1 MRKEFAS
8 TRKKKLPPSSHLERF
23 FITGSN
29 RKSQKLSPFGI
40 APITPVTQTTNAA
53 DNNKRSRNQQVGR
66 GCKHPSRN
74 NLPRI
79 KLIRDKLFPDRYQLP
94 MTAYLSQQ
102 PSLGNRCAHIH
113 PKRYQTNNK
122 LTKMSNIVPKPRL
135 LRTDMNP
142 SMYIKSRTSCG
153 HKTSVTV
160 SRAKLSVHCTDQ
172 LYNIM

>member
-1 MRKEFAS
+1 MSVNLFHHGKQQEVAKVVSLRNS
-8 TRKKKLPPSSHLERF
+8 THH
-23 FITGSN
+23 TGY
-29 RKSQKLSPFGI
+29 PE
-40 APITPVTQTTNAA
+40 TTNAA

-102 PSLGNRCAHIH
+102 PSLGNRSAHIH
-113 PKRYQTNNK
+113 PMKYQTNNK
-122 LTKMSNIVPKPRL
+122 LTKMSNIVPKPPL
-135 LRTDMNP
+135 LQTGMNP

-172 LYNIM
+172 LYNVM